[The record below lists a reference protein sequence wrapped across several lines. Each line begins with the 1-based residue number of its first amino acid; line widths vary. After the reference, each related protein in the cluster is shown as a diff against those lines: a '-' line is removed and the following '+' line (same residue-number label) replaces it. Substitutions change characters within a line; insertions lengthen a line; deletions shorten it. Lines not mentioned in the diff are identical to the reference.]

1 MSTEPQRTCPTC
13 GNEFSGAME
22 FCPVCLLRKGLAGGV
37 ESGES
42 SFEEAAEPIREQPA
56 QRLEHYELVTGEDGR
71 PVELGRGAMGVTY
84 KAFDVDLHCPVT
96 LKVISEKYLGDE
108 SARLRFLREARA
120 AASVR
125 HPNVASVLHLG
136 RTGSSYFYAMEFVEG
151 ETLEQLVRC
160 SGRLKAKLAL
170 EIVTQVAAGL
180 AAVHEQNLVHRDIKP
195 SNVMV
200 RLRDDGTI
208 TAKIIDLGL
217 AKTVN
222 EPGAQTVVSIPGVF
236 AGTPEFASPEQFAGV
251 PVDIR
256 SDLYSL
262 GVTLWEMVTGKT
274 PFRGTPGEMMYQH
287 QHAPLPLEELEGVP
301 QPLAV
306 LLEALLEKDPGR
318 RFQNPGELLKAI
330 PTITGRIDAGRRITP
345 EALHKMPPATA
356 PARTR
361 RSPSKPGP
369 KKISIARLPVT
380 GSDLFGREEDIA
392 FLDRAWS
399 NKDLNV
405 VTIVAWAGVGKSTLV
420 NHWLRRMATDHYR
433 TAELVFG
440 WSFYRQGT
448 SGGTSS
454 ADEFIDVA
462 LTWFGDPDPRL
473 GTAWEKG
480 ERLAKLVAHRRTL
493 LVLDGME
500 PLQNPPG
507 PQEGR
512 LREPSLQALLRELA
526 AFNMGLCV
534 ITTRLAIADLADH
547 AGTSA
552 LRRDLEQLS
561 SDAGAKLL
569 RALGIK
575 GGEAELR
582 SASDEFRGH
591 CLALTLLGSYLTDAY
606 DGDIRFRQEVS
617 ARLVDDVRQ
626 GVHARKVMES
636 YQTWLGEGPELSV
649 LRMLGSFDRPADERA
664 LGTLLKAPAIHG
676 LTESLTDLS
685 PTALR
690 TVLTRL
696 RRAKLLAGEDPHN
709 PRHLDTHPLVRE
721 YFGEQLRNQLTEA
734 WKECNRRLFNYYQT
748 LAPELPEAFRDMEPL
763 FLAVICGCNAGL
775 YHKALNEVYIP
786 RIQRGD
792 ALFAAKVLGARGAL
806 LSALIHFF
814 ENGRWGSLVEGQN
827 LTTEDQLFILMQAG
841 LLLTATRG
849 YSAPEVQI
857 CYEHVESL
865 SHSLKRPLALY
876 SALISQWRYSLTTD
890 KLTATMQVAKR
901 IYLLAQEENNS
912 VLMIG
917 AYRALAVTH
926 HYLGDFESAR
936 QYAMRGLQIW
946 RSGIVES
953 PTEEVTAP
961 AVSCLVFRATS
972 EWHLG
977 EIASCRVTMAEA
989 ISLAKE
995 LHDMHSLAHTLYH
1008 AAILAQF
1015 EGNPAE
1021 VERLASDA
1029 IELSARQN
1037 FALWLAGAEVLRGW
1051 ARSACGATAEGLAW
1065 IEGGIEDWM
1074 ATSAIL
1080 WVSYFLA
1087 LKAEALYLADRT
1099 SEALEAI
1106 NEAEAV
1112 AERLEERY
1120 WRAELHRLRGVFL
1133 AAIGAD
1139 ETQIEASFCAAIRIA
1154 KEQKSLSL
1162 EKRAEATYAEYRRQK
1177 ASGSGGRGFRLPLC

>member
-13 GNEFSGAME
+13 GNELSGAME

-1177 ASGSGGRGFRLPLC
+1177 ASGSGGRGFRLPL